1 MNGTSEKL
9 LTAMQIMAQK
19 QVNGLSYDLTIQA
32 TIDSLVNLDTGEY
45 KVKYNGNTFSAFSN
59 DLTYEYKVGTNV
71 YVKVPEGDFSNKKF
85 IENKVQDKTLSESE
99 MQQLENSYATIVP
112 DLSTCYSQNWYG
124 PYGIIAG
131 ATGEQGNCIIFN
143 SDSYITSPSFLEL
156 ANNYEYIQI
165 FGEFLS
171 LLNDDHLIGNY
182 GLELE
187 FYAKDTNGNANTLVT
202 YRLDLNAFNGNPYHL
217 TNYTTQKCIFKVQKN
232 FLLGLKSVKLFN
244 ENFNYDGYL
253 ENGEVVYIYKTA
265 EGKEYKSYKDEN
277 TNQLYY
283 IDENNNKIIITD
295 VTTNNPYKKLNTTN
309 NNIFVRNVLIN
320 FMEKKDLL
328 DNMYY
333 LHIKTPNGTL
343 FTEDTNSL
351 DLVAQLIYNNNSILT
366 EKNCKCYWYEQD
378 YSINVG
384 SELYDKEV
392 GCRWRLIT
400 DKKLFTSFNTL
411 HLTKENNF
419 CQKTYKLLVI
429 YNDNVKI
436 TEEITISNYDCA
448 YRNATIK
455 QEMIGSDLT
464 LSVSYPELK
473 GFWYYKYPDDSYAQV
488 MKDGHPYYNNSLV
501 IQDYLIY
508 SSVVFYC
515 AVYTAEENGTNI
527 INLQHT
533 VVSSENEED
542 VVISYSGEDSFRYDA
557 NGDITIEDSEK
568 ERLLECHLAW
578 KEGIA
583 SAYKMEWLMSDGGVI
598 AAGDDASKNRTH
610 PSNSMIDSLW
620 VDNSNI
626 LHYNIKQKYRINYNN
641 NTIIIKIT
649 TIDAKVYEFKKE
661 IIFVKDGDQGTNG
674 TTYILTI
681 RPSKEN
687 VTINSDGKITSNPD
701 KLSGFQPLLY
711 KNNNWQ
717 DTLRLYAYIY
727 KDGVPIYNDGV
738 NYEITYSWSGINIEF
753 RENKDVNSS
762 KYVDE
767 PKTPD
772 EKPFSELNIPQVFI
786 TGERYSQEVNGVKV
800 WYPKFHPSEKGLCAK
815 AQVNIKDKIN
825 NKQVELYAFYPLDVI
840 VTENKDEKNKFD
852 LSNIPSY
859 IKYTTSGINPSFYS
873 NSLNFT
879 YDNKVYSTLNDIV
892 SLNQEVLKVVKD
904 STTEEVRLSPASRFY
919 AENDNYLGLLECTT
933 DNNIKVYHTVLMYLN
948 TFGNEAINGWDG
960 TKLDIDGKGQYIFA
974 PQIGAGK
981 KDSYNRFTG
990 VVMGQDSLQVKTGL
1004 YGYWNGIN
1012 TFGLMENGTAYFGA
1026 SENGRITIDGE
1037 KALIYGGT
1045 SAVSGNNK
1053 MVLTLSNVGLDE
1065 DTNAIQIIGSANNVF
1080 TVDYGGNMSAN
1091 SGDIG
1096 GWIIKSDYI
1105 GTSKSAPNRNN
1116 FDSDYEYEQ
1125 ALKNPN
1131 LNQTY
1136 LFSNG
1141 TIICKKIIANTD
1153 GYIGGWSIIA
1163 NPNKIQSADGNTIL
1177 NASDGRIST
1186 DYFTINN
1193 YGSIGQLL
1201 GAKIENGKPVKTTN
1215 LGITSES
1222 GHSIVL
1228 ESAENIR
1235 LTAKNTK
1242 VILDAS
1248 DIEITG
1254 NTLTVATSNGT
1265 YIDPSNQK
1273 GIYARFA

>member
-71 YVKVPEGDFSNKKF
+71 YVKVPEGNFSNKKF

-143 SDSYITSPSFLEL
+143 SNSYITSPSFLEL

-165 FGEFLS
+165 SGEFLS
-171 LLNDDHLIGNY
+171 LLNDDHLVGNY

-253 ENGEVVYIYKTA
+253 ENGEMVYIYKTV

-515 AVYTAEENGTNI
+515 AVYTAEENGINI

-681 RPSKEN
+681 RPSN
-687 VTINSDGKITSNPD
+687 DDNT
-701 KLSGFQPLLY
+701 KLSGFQPLRY
-711 KNNNWQ
+711 FNGQWQ
-717 DTLRLYAYIY
+717 DSLRLRAYVY
-727 KDGVPIYNDGV
+727 RDGEEINGDKFDSGKYELTYN
-738 NYEITYSWSGINIEF
+738 WSGINI
-753 RENKDVNSS
+753 NYISASSNSP
-762 KYVDE
+762 VA
-767 PKTPD
+767 
-772 EKPFSELNIPQVFI
+772 I
-786 TGERYSQEVNGVKV
+786 VKGNAV
-800 WYPKFHPSEKGLCAK
+800 PSEKGLCAK

-904 STTEEVRLSPASRFY
+904 FTTEEVRLSPASRFY
-919 AENDNYLGLLECTT
+919 AENNNYLGLLECTT
-933 DNNIKVYHTVLMYLN
+933 DNNIKVYHTILMYLN

-1026 SENGRITIDGE
+1026 ESTGRIVIDGE
-1037 KALIYGGT
+1037 QAKIYGGT
-1045 SAVSGNNK
+1045 SINGANS
-1053 MVLTLSNVGLDE
+1053 MVLTLFNKGMKNTTKAIEINGDE
-1065 DTNAIQIIGSANNVF
+1065 ESGKVF
-1080 TVDYGGNMSAN
+1080 SVDYQGNMTAN
-1091 SGDIG
+1091 SGKIADFTI
-1096 GWIIKSDYI
+1096 
-1105 GTSKSAPNRNN
+1105 NN
-1116 FDSDYEYEQ
+1116 
-1125 ALKNPN
+1125 KG
-1131 LNQTY
+1131 LNG
-1136 LFSNG
+1136 G
-1141 TIICKKIIANTD
+1141 TIICKDLTAKVKGNIANWIIKTD
-1153 GYIGGWSIIA
+1153 YLTRGQTLLDGQTGKIYANHFEIIDGGIDWNEANTKPSNLEETSQNNILVGTIGVFPGS
-1163 NPNKIQSADGNTIL
+1163 NDKVLGIQSKK
-1177 NASDGRIST
+1177 
-1186 DYFTINN
+1186 Y
-1193 YGSIGQLL
+1193 
-1201 GAKIENGKPVKTTN
+1201 
-1215 LGITSES
+1215 
-1222 GHSIVL
+1222 
-1228 ESAENIR
+1228 NIR
-1235 LTAKNTK
+1235 LETTAK
-1242 VILDAS
+1242 
-1248 DIEITG
+1248 TG
-1254 NTLTVATSNGT
+1254 AVTLSAKDSIYLYINGKNYATLTDNGLFVHRQGNEKFK
-1265 YIDPSNQK
+1265 INFENVPADQQV
-1273 GIYARFA
+1273 GIRAQFA

>member
-85 IENKVQDKTLSESE
+85 IENKVQNKTLSESE

-165 FGEFLS
+165 SGEFLS
-171 LLNDDHLIGNY
+171 LLNEDHLIGNY

-265 EGKEYKSYKDEN
+265 DGKEYKSYKDEN
-277 TNQLYY
+277 ANQLYY

-295 VTTNNPYKKLNTTN
+295 VTSNNPSKKLNTTN

-351 DLVAQLIYNNNSILT
+351 DLIAQLIYNNNSILT

-400 DKKLFTSFNTL
+400 DEKLFTSFNTL

-429 YNDNVKI
+429 YNDNIKI
-436 TEEITISNYDCA
+436 TEEITISNYNCT
-448 YRNATIK
+448 YRDAAIK

-583 SAYKMEWLMSDGGVI
+583 SAYKMEWLMLDGRPI
-598 AAGDDASKNRTH
+598 ASGDNASANRTTAV
-610 PSNSMIDSLW
+610 NSMIDTLW

-681 RPSKEN
+681 RPSN
-687 VTINSDGKITSNPD
+687 DDNT
-701 KLSGFQPLLY
+701 KLSGFQPLRY
-711 KNNNWQ
+711 FNGQWQ
-717 DTLRLYAYIY
+717 DSLRLRAYVY
-727 KDGVPIYNDGV
+727 RDGEEINGTELDNSKYELTYN
-738 NYEITYSWSGINIEF
+738 WSGIN
-753 RENKDVNSS
+753 VSYTSVSSNSP
-762 KYVDE
+762 VA
-767 PKTPD
+767 
-772 EKPFSELNIPQVFI
+772 I
-786 TGERYSQEVNGVKV
+786 VKGNTV
-800 WYPKFHPSEKGLCAK
+800 PSEKGLCAK

-825 NKQVELYAFYPLDVI
+825 DKQVELYAFYPLDVI
-840 VTENKDEKNKFD
+840 ITEDKDEKNKFD

-879 YDNKVYSTLNDIV
+879 YNNKVYSTLNDIV

-919 AENDNYLGLLECTT
+919 AENNNYLGLLECTT
-933 DNNIKVYHTVLMYLN
+933 DNNIKVYHTILMYLN

-960 TKLDIDGKGQYIFA
+960 TKLDIDKNGRYIFA
-974 PQIGAGK
+974 PQIGAGE
-981 KDSYNRFTG
+981 KDAQNRFTG
-990 VVMGQDSLQVKTGL
+990 VVMGKDSSQQKIGL
-1004 YGYWNGIN
+1004 YGYSGGIN
-1012 TFGLMENGTAYFGA
+1012 TFGLMADGTAYFGA
-1026 SENGRITIDGE
+1026 ESTGRITIDG
-1037 KALIYGGT
+1037 KNALIYGGK
-1045 SAVSGNNK
+1045 SRGGNNS
-1053 MVLTLSNVGLDE
+1053 MVLRLYDEKVAASSDTRAIEIKKDSSDNKTSFYVTYNGKMYANDVEVTGNITATTLTATESGTIANFTIDDTGLKGGSITCDNLIANKAGEIVGWSFGTKELKGGRTQLNSE
-1065 DTNAIQIIGSANNVF
+1065 FGIFTNALTIRDETGSA
-1080 TVDYGGNMSAN
+1080 
-1091 SGDIG
+1091 
-1096 GWIIKSDYI
+1096 K
-1105 GTSKSAPNRNN
+1105 
-1116 FDSDYEYEQ
+1116 
-1125 ALKNPN
+1125 
-1131 LNQTY
+1131 
-1136 LFSNG
+1136 
-1141 TIICKKIIANTD
+1141 
-1153 GYIGGWSIIA
+1153 
-1163 NPNKIQSADGNTIL
+1163 
-1177 NASDGRIST
+1177 
-1186 DYFTINN
+1186 
-1193 YGSIGQLL
+1193 YGSIGVLY
-1201 GAKIENGKPVKTTN
+1201 GSNDGNDITTN
-1215 LGITSES
+1215 LGISSES
-1222 GHSIVL
+1222 GHSIIL
-1228 ESAENIR
+1228 ESSNNIR

-1242 VILDAS
+1242 VILDANR
-1248 DIEITG
+1248 IEITG
-1254 NTLTVATSNGT
+1254 NSFAVKTPTADG
-1265 YIDPSNQK
+1265 QE

>member
-99 MQQLENSYATIVP
+99 MQQLENSYVTIVP

-165 FGEFLS
+165 SGEFLS
-171 LLNDDHLIGNY
+171 LLNDDHLVGNY

-217 TNYTTQKCIFKVQKN
+217 TNYTTQKCIFKVQEN

-295 VTTNNPYKKLNTTN
+295 VTTNNLYKKLNTTN

-488 MKDGHPYYNNSLV
+488 MKDGHPYYNNSLI

-515 AVYTAEENGTNI
+515 AVYTAEENGINI

-568 ERLLECHLAW
+568 ERLLECHLDW

-681 RPSKEN
+681 RPSN
-687 VTINSDGKITSNPD
+687 DDNT
-701 KLSGFQPLLY
+701 KLSGFQPLRY
-711 KNNNWQ
+711 FNGQWQ
-717 DTLRLYAYIY
+717 DSLRLRAYVY
-727 KDGVPIYNDGV
+727 RDGEEINGDKFDSSKYELTYN
-738 NYEITYSWSGINIEF
+738 WSGINI
-753 RENKDVNSS
+753 NYISASSNSP
-762 KYVDE
+762 VA
-767 PKTPD
+767 
-772 EKPFSELNIPQVFI
+772 I
-786 TGERYSQEVNGVKV
+786 VKGNAV
-800 WYPKFHPSEKGLCAK
+800 PSEKGLCAK
-815 AQVNIKDKIN
+815 ARVNIKDKIN

-840 VTENKDEKNKFD
+840 ITEDKDEKNKFD

-919 AENDNYLGLLECTT
+919 AENNNYLGLLECTT
-933 DNNIKVYHTVLMYLN
+933 DNNIKVYHTILMYLN

-960 TKLDIDGKGQYIFA
+960 TKLDIDGNGRYIFA
-974 PQIGAGK
+974 PQIGAGT
-981 KDSYNRFTG
+981 KDSNNIFTG
-990 VVMGQDSLQVKTGL
+990 VVMGQDSSQTQIGL
-1004 YGYWNGIN
+1004 YGYSGGIN
-1012 TFGLMENGTAYFGA
+1012 TFGLMADGTAYFGA
-1026 SENGRITIDGE
+1026 ESTGRITIDG
-1037 KALIYGGT
+1037 KNALIYGGKTRGENNSMVLRLYDEYVAT
-1045 SAVSGNNK
+1045 SSDTRAIEIKKDSDNNK
-1053 MVLTLSNVGLDE
+1053 TSFYVTYNGKMYANDVEVTGNITATTLTATESGTIADFTIDSAGLTGGSITCDKLIANKAGEIVGWKFGTKELTGGKTQLNSE
-1065 DTNAIQIIGSANNVF
+1065 FGIFTNALTIRDEAGS
-1080 TVDYGGNMSAN
+1080 T
-1091 SGDIG
+1091 
-1096 GWIIKSDYI
+1096 K
-1105 GTSKSAPNRNN
+1105 
-1116 FDSDYEYEQ
+1116 
-1125 ALKNPN
+1125 
-1131 LNQTY
+1131 
-1136 LFSNG
+1136 
-1141 TIICKKIIANTD
+1141 
-1153 GYIGGWSIIA
+1153 
-1163 NPNKIQSADGNTIL
+1163 
-1177 NASDGRIST
+1177 
-1186 DYFTINN
+1186 
-1193 YGSIGQLL
+1193 YGSIGVLY
-1201 GAKIENGKPVKTTN
+1201 GSNDGNDITTN
-1215 LGITSES
+1215 LGISSTS
-1222 GHSIVL
+1222 GHSIIL
-1228 ESAENIR
+1228 ESSNNIR
-1235 LTAKNTK
+1235 LTANNTK
-1242 VILDAS
+1242 VILDA
-1248 DIEITG
+1248 DRIEITG
-1254 NTLTVATSNGT
+1254 NSLAVKTPTADG
-1265 YIDPSNQK
+1265 QE

>member
-32 TIDSLVNLDTGEY
+32 TIDSLVNLDAGEY

-85 IENKVQDKTLSESE
+85 IENKVQNKTLSESE

-165 FGEFLS
+165 SGEFLS

-265 EGKEYKSYKDEN
+265 DGKEYKSYKDEN
-277 TNQLYY
+277 ANQLYY

-295 VTTNNPYKKLNTTN
+295 VTSNNPSKKLNTTN

-400 DKKLFTSFNTL
+400 DEKLFTSFNTL

-429 YNDNVKI
+429 YNDNVKM
-436 TEEITISNYDCA
+436 TEEITISNYNCA
-448 YRNATIK
+448 YRDAVIK

-515 AVYTAEENGTNI
+515 AVYTAEKNGTNI

-626 LHYNIKQKYRINYNN
+626 LHYNIKQKYRVNYNN

-681 RPSKEN
+681 RPSKQDN
-687 VTINSDGKITSNPD
+687 T

-711 KNNNWQ
+711 TDNEWKDN
-717 DTLRLYAYIY
+717 LRLRAYVY
-727 KDGVPIYNDGV
+727 RDGEEINGDKYDESK
-738 NYEITYSWSGINIEF
+738 YSITYNWSGIN
-753 RENKDVNSS
+753 VSYSS
-762 KYVDE
+762 TSSSSPIAV
-767 PKTPD
+767 
-772 EKPFSELNIPQVFI
+772 V
-786 TGERYSQEVNGVKV
+786 TGNAI
-800 WYPKFHPSEKGLCAK
+800 PSEKGLCAK

-825 NKQVELYAFYPLDVI
+825 DKQVELYAFYPLDVI
-840 VTENKDEKNKFD
+840 TVADEKNKFD

-879 YDNKVYSTLNDIV
+879 YNNKVYSTLNDIV

-904 STTEEVRLSPASRFY
+904 STTEKVRLSPASRFY
-919 AENDNYLGLLECTT
+919 AENNNYLGLLECTT
-933 DNNIKVYHTVLMYLN
+933 DNNIKVYHTILMYLN

-960 TKLDIDGKGQYIFA
+960 TKLDIDGNGRYIFA
-974 PQIGAGK
+974 PQIGAGT
-981 KDSYNRFTG
+981 KDSNNIFTG
-990 VVMGQDSLQVKTGL
+990 VVMGQDSSQTNVGL
-1004 YGYWNGIN
+1004 YGYSAGIN
-1012 TFGLMENGTAYFGA
+1012 TFGLMADGTAYFGA
-1026 SENGRITIDGE
+1026 ESTGRITIDG
-1037 KALIYGGT
+1037 KNALIYGGT
-1045 SAVSGNNK
+1045 SSTGNVNSMILRLYNDK
-1053 MVLTLSNVGLDE
+1053 MNGNTKAIEITGDLKNTSIDE
-1065 DTNAIQIIGSANNVF
+1065 DTFKSSLQGTNKVF
-1080 TVDYGGNMSAN
+1080 AVDYNGNLFAN
-1091 SGDIG
+1091 SGYIG
-1096 GWIIKSDYI
+1096 GWTINHNYI
-1105 GTSKSAPNRNN
+1105 GTTNESINSSSSK
-1116 FDSDYEYEQ
+1116 
-1125 ALKNPN
+1125 LMLPN

-1136 LFSNG
+1136 LFSDG
-1141 TIICKKIIANTD
+1141 VIACKKIIANTD

-1163 NPNKIQSADGNTIL
+1163 DPNKIQSADGNTIL

-1201 GAKIENGKPVKTTN
+1201 GAKIEDGKPTKTTN

-1235 LTAKNTK
+1235 LTARNTK

-1248 DIEITG
+1248 NIEITG
-1254 NTLTVATSNGT
+1254 NSLVVTTDGKN
-1265 YIDPSNQK
+1265 YMDPDNQK

>member
-99 MQQLENSYATIVP
+99 MQQLENSYATIIP

-131 ATGEQGNCIIFN
+131 ATGKQGNCIIFN

-165 FGEFLS
+165 SGEFLS

-253 ENGEVVYIYKTA
+253 ENGEVVYIYKTV
-265 EGKEYKSYKDEN
+265 EEKEYKSYKDEN

-351 DLVAQLIYNNNSILT
+351 DLIAQLIYNNNSILT

-400 DKKLFTSFNTL
+400 DEKLFTSFNTL

-681 RPSKEN
+681 RPSN
-687 VTINSDGKITSNPD
+687 DDNT
-701 KLSGFQPLLY
+701 KLSGFQPLRY
-711 KNNNWQ
+711 FNGQWQ
-717 DTLRLYAYIY
+717 DSLRLRAYVY
-727 KDGVPIYNDGV
+727 RDGEEINGDKFDSSKYELTYN
-738 NYEITYSWSGINIEF
+738 WSGIN
-753 RENKDVNSS
+753 VSYTSVSSNS
-762 KYVDE
+762 
-767 PKTPD
+767 P
-772 EKPFSELNIPQVFI
+772 IAI
-786 TGERYSQEVNGVKV
+786 VKGNV
-800 WYPKFHPSEKGLCAK
+800 IPSEKGLCAK

-879 YDNKVYSTLNDIV
+879 YDNKIYSTLNDIV

-919 AENDNYLGLLECTT
+919 AENNNYLGLLECTT
-933 DNNIKVYHTVLMYLN
+933 DNNIKVYHTILMYLN

-960 TKLDIDGKGQYIFA
+960 TKLDIDGNGRYIFA
-974 PQIGAGK
+974 PQIGAGT
-981 KDSYNRFTG
+981 KDSNNIFTG
-990 VVMGQDSLQVKTGL
+990 VVMGQDSSQTQIGL
-1004 YGYWNGIN
+1004 YGYSGGIN
-1012 TFGLMENGTAYFGA
+1012 TFGLMADGTAYFGA
-1026 SENGRITIDGE
+1026 ESTGRITIDG
-1037 KALIYGGT
+1037 KNALIYGGKT
-1045 SAVSGNNK
+1045 RGENNSMVLRLYDEYVAVSSDTRAIEIKKDSGNNK
-1053 MVLTLSNVGLDE
+1053 TSFYVTYNGKMYANDVEVTGNITATTLTATESGTIADFTIDSAGLTGGSITCDKLIANKAGEIVGWKFGTKELTGGRTQLNSE
-1065 DTNAIQIIGSANNVF
+1065 FGIFTNALTIRDEAGS
-1080 TVDYGGNMSAN
+1080 T
-1091 SGDIG
+1091 
-1096 GWIIKSDYI
+1096 K
-1105 GTSKSAPNRNN
+1105 
-1116 FDSDYEYEQ
+1116 
-1125 ALKNPN
+1125 
-1131 LNQTY
+1131 
-1136 LFSNG
+1136 
-1141 TIICKKIIANTD
+1141 
-1153 GYIGGWSIIA
+1153 
-1163 NPNKIQSADGNTIL
+1163 
-1177 NASDGRIST
+1177 
-1186 DYFTINN
+1186 
-1193 YGSIGQLL
+1193 YGSIGVLY
-1201 GAKIENGKPVKTTN
+1201 GSNDGNDITTN
-1215 LGITSES
+1215 LGISSTS
-1222 GHSIVL
+1222 GHSIIL
-1228 ESAENIR
+1228 ESSNNIR
-1235 LTAKNTK
+1235 LTANNTK
-1242 VILDAS
+1242 IILDA
-1248 DIEITG
+1248 DRIEITG
-1254 NTLTVATSNGT
+1254 NSLAVKTPTADG
-1265 YIDPSNQK
+1265 QE

>member
-99 MQQLENSYATIVP
+99 MQQLENSYATIIP

-131 ATGEQGNCIIFN
+131 ATGKQGNCIIFN

-165 FGEFLS
+165 SGEFLS

-515 AVYTAEENGTNI
+515 AVYTAEENGINI

-681 RPSKEN
+681 RPCN
-687 VTINSDGKITSNPD
+687 DDNT
-701 KLSGFQPLLY
+701 KLSGFQPLRY
-711 KNNNWQ
+711 FNGQWQ
-717 DTLRLYAYIY
+717 DSLRLRAYVY
-727 KDGVPIYNDGV
+727 RDGEEINGDKFDSSKYELTYN
-738 NYEITYSWSGINIEF
+738 WSGIN
-753 RENKDVNSS
+753 VSYTSVSSNS
-762 KYVDE
+762 
-767 PKTPD
+767 P
-772 EKPFSELNIPQVFI
+772 IAI
-786 TGERYSQEVNGVKV
+786 VKGNV
-800 WYPKFHPSEKGLCAK
+800 IPSEKGLCAK

-840 VTENKDEKNKFD
+840 VTENKDEKNKFN

-879 YDNKVYSTLNDIV
+879 YDNKIYSTLNDIV

-919 AENDNYLGLLECTT
+919 AENNNYLGLLECTT
-933 DNNIKVYHTVLMYLN
+933 DNNIKVYHTILMYLN

-960 TKLDIDGKGQYIFA
+960 TKLDIDGNGRYIFA
-974 PQIGAGK
+974 PQIGAGT
-981 KDSYNRFTG
+981 KDSNNIFTG
-990 VVMGQDSLQVKTGL
+990 VVMGQDSSQTQIGL
-1004 YGYWNGIN
+1004 YGYSGGIN
-1012 TFGLMENGTAYFGA
+1012 TFGLMADGTAYFGA
-1026 SENGRITIDGE
+1026 ESTGRITIDG
-1037 KALIYGGT
+1037 KNALIYGGKT
-1045 SAVSGNNK
+1045 RGENNSMVLRLYDEYVAASSDTRAIEIKKDSGNNK
-1053 MVLTLSNVGLDE
+1053 TSFYVTYNGKMYANDVEVTGNITATTLTATESGTIADFTIDSAGLTGGSITCDKLIANKAGEIVGWKFGTKELTGGRTQLNSE
-1065 DTNAIQIIGSANNVF
+1065 FGIFTNALTIRDEAGS
-1080 TVDYGGNMSAN
+1080 T
-1091 SGDIG
+1091 
-1096 GWIIKSDYI
+1096 K
-1105 GTSKSAPNRNN
+1105 
-1116 FDSDYEYEQ
+1116 
-1125 ALKNPN
+1125 
-1131 LNQTY
+1131 
-1136 LFSNG
+1136 
-1141 TIICKKIIANTD
+1141 
-1153 GYIGGWSIIA
+1153 
-1163 NPNKIQSADGNTIL
+1163 
-1177 NASDGRIST
+1177 
-1186 DYFTINN
+1186 
-1193 YGSIGQLL
+1193 YGSIGVLY
-1201 GAKIENGKPVKTTN
+1201 GSNDGNDITTN
-1215 LGITSES
+1215 LGISSTS
-1222 GHSIVL
+1222 GHSIIL
-1228 ESAENIR
+1228 ESSNNIR
-1235 LTAKNTK
+1235 LTANNTK
-1242 VILDAS
+1242 IILDA
-1248 DIEITG
+1248 DRIEITG
-1254 NTLTVATSNGT
+1254 NSLAVKTPTADG
-1265 YIDPSNQK
+1265 QE

>member
-99 MQQLENSYATIVP
+99 MQQLENSYVTIVP

-165 FGEFLS
+165 SGEFLS
-171 LLNDDHLIGNY
+171 LLNDDHLVGNY

-217 TNYTTQKCIFKVQKN
+217 TNYTTQKCIFKVQEN

-295 VTTNNPYKKLNTTN
+295 VTTNNLYKKLNTTN

-488 MKDGHPYYNNSLV
+488 MKDGHPYYNNSLI

-515 AVYTAEENGTNI
+515 AVYTAEENGINI

-681 RPSKEN
+681 RPSN
-687 VTINSDGKITSNPD
+687 DDNT
-701 KLSGFQPLLY
+701 KLSGFQPLRY
-711 KNNNWQ
+711 FNGQWQ
-717 DTLRLYAYIY
+717 DSLRLRAYVY
-727 KDGVPIYNDGV
+727 RDGEEINGDKFDSSKYELTYN
-738 NYEITYSWSGINIEF
+738 WSGINI
-753 RENKDVNSS
+753 NYISASSNSP
-762 KYVDE
+762 VA
-767 PKTPD
+767 
-772 EKPFSELNIPQVFI
+772 I
-786 TGERYSQEVNGVKV
+786 VKGNAV
-800 WYPKFHPSEKGLCAK
+800 PSEKGLCAK
-815 AQVNIKDKIN
+815 ARVNIKDKIN

-840 VTENKDEKNKFD
+840 ITEDKDEKNKFD

-919 AENDNYLGLLECTT
+919 AENNNYLGLLECTT
-933 DNNIKVYHTVLMYLN
+933 DNNIKVYHTILMYLN

-960 TKLDIDGKGQYIFA
+960 TKLDIDGNGRYIFA
-974 PQIGAGK
+974 PQIGAGT
-981 KDSYNRFTG
+981 KDSNNIFTG
-990 VVMGQDSLQVKTGL
+990 VVMGQDSSQTQIGL
-1004 YGYWNGIN
+1004 YGYSGGIN
-1012 TFGLMENGTAYFGA
+1012 TFGLMADGTAYFGA
-1026 SENGRITIDGE
+1026 ESTGRITIDG
-1037 KALIYGGT
+1037 KNALIYGGKTRGENNSMVLRLYDEYVAT
-1045 SAVSGNNK
+1045 SSDTRAIEIKKDSDNNK
-1053 MVLTLSNVGLDE
+1053 TSFYVTYNGKMYANDVEVTGNITATTLTATESGTIADFTIDSAGLTGGSITCDKLIANKAGEIVGWKFGTKELTGGKTQLNSE
-1065 DTNAIQIIGSANNVF
+1065 FGIFTNALTIRDEAGS
-1080 TVDYGGNMSAN
+1080 T
-1091 SGDIG
+1091 
-1096 GWIIKSDYI
+1096 K
-1105 GTSKSAPNRNN
+1105 
-1116 FDSDYEYEQ
+1116 
-1125 ALKNPN
+1125 
-1131 LNQTY
+1131 
-1136 LFSNG
+1136 
-1141 TIICKKIIANTD
+1141 
-1153 GYIGGWSIIA
+1153 
-1163 NPNKIQSADGNTIL
+1163 
-1177 NASDGRIST
+1177 
-1186 DYFTINN
+1186 
-1193 YGSIGQLL
+1193 YGSIGVLY
-1201 GAKIENGKPVKTTN
+1201 GSNDGNDITTN
-1215 LGITSES
+1215 LGISSTS
-1222 GHSIVL
+1222 GHSIIL
-1228 ESAENIR
+1228 ESSNNIR
-1235 LTAKNTK
+1235 LTANNTK
-1242 VILDAS
+1242 VILDA
-1248 DIEITG
+1248 DRIEITG
-1254 NTLTVATSNGT
+1254 NSLAVKTPTADG
-1265 YIDPSNQK
+1265 QE